1 MNRAMHDLL
10 EATLENWYAYLSAWQ
25 IPSVNGRMVCELCSD
40 SPFTTVVELNE
51 WPHDIAH
58 LLIRDL
64 TSVVRHVRV
73 SLEELDELNS
83 FASLEA
89 RTLTP
94 EERSARSVVL
104 SRHAETLVLAG
115 VSDHAG
121 LMRDVLQQC
130 ISPRL
135 DAYLATEVERAM
147 LQLADNG

>member
-10 EATLENWYAYLSAWQ
+10 ESTLDNWYAYLSAWQ
-25 IPSVNGRMVCELCSD
+25 LPIANGRLVCELCSD
-40 SPFTTVVELNE
+40 SPFITVAELDE

-58 LLIRDL
+58 LLVRDL

-83 FASLEA
+83 FAVLEA
-89 RTLTP
+89 RTLTND
-94 EERSARSVVL
+94 ERAARTAVL
-104 SRHAETLVLAG
+104 ARHAETLVLAG
-115 VSDHAG
+115 LADHAC

-130 ISPRL
+130 IAPRL

-147 LQLADNG
+147 LQLADRA